1 MRADAPSRELQLH
14 YYDEVCD
21 AEFEIARPHN
31 CGRLYQF
38 LIAHKLRAGLD
49 ALGLDL
55 RGARVVEVCCG
66 SGMISEALV
75 RRGAR
80 LVGVDLSAAAIG
92 RARERARRQA
102 FGATFLVADA
112 ERLPFPDR
120 GFDVAVVHDGLH
132 HQGDPRRAI
141 HEMARVA
148 RRGVLVM
155 EPAKAAL
162 TRLAVQLGVAEEVEE
177 AGNPVV
183 RLAPREVAA
192 CLRAAG
198 FTRVRWRRSLMYYPH
213 EPSAWFRWFDRTP
226 AFLGFRAGFWLV
238 DRTLGRWGNKLA
250 LAARAEE

>member
-1 MRADAPSRELQLH
+1 MRAEAPSRELQLH
-14 YYDEVCD
+14 YYDEACD
-21 AEFEIARPHN
+21 PEFEIARPHN

-55 RGARVVEVCCG
+55 GGADVLEVCCG

-80 LVGVDLSAAAIG
+80 LTGIDLSAAAIG
-92 RARERARRQA
+92 RARERARRQGFEA
-102 FGATFLVADA
+102 AFLVGDA

-132 HQGDPRRAI
+132 HLDDPHRAI
-141 HEMARVA
+141 REMARVA

-155 EPAKAAL
+155 EPAKAAV
-162 TRLAVQLGVAEEVEE
+162 TKLAVQLGVAGEVEE
-177 AGNPVV
+177 AGNAVV
-183 RLAPREVAA
+183 RLVPHEVAA
-192 CLRAAG
+192 CLRAVG
-198 FTRVRWRRSLMYYPH
+198 FTRVRWQRSLMYYPH
-213 EPSAWFRWFDRTP
+213 EPSGWFRWFDRTP
-226 AFLGFRAGFWLV
+226 AFLGFRAGFWVV

-250 LAARAEE
+250 LAARPGT